1 MSKEP
6 NNKSIDT
13 KDLEIIQLMVLGKT
27 NKQISAQIHLPLST
41 VQRRVRNLHSNGFVI
56 SNVQVNYHK
65 FGYKTGLLHIY
76 LKNGNIKKLTKKI
89 LELDGITSVEVHI
102 GNSDI
107 LGNVI
112 YKESSD
118 LLNLIGTIKNM
129 EGVERIVW
137 SERIYQSP
145 FKINKEISSL
155 INEQEYDEAST
166 EFFKLV

>member
-41 VQRRVRNLHSNGFVI
+41 VQRRVRNLHSKGFVI

-89 LELDGITSVEVHI
+89 LELDGITSVEIHI

-112 YKESSD
+112 YKDSND
-118 LLNLIGTIKNM
+118 LLNLIATIKNM
-129 EGVERIVW
+129 NGVERIVW
-137 SERIYQSP
+137 SERVYQSP
-145 FKINKEISSL
+145 SKVYEKVKSL
-155 INEQEYDEAST
+155 LNT
-166 EFFKLV
+166 

>member
-1 MSKEP
+1 MSKELK
-6 NNKSIDT
+6 NKNIDT
-13 KDLEIIQLMVLGKT
+13 KDLEIIQLLVAGKT
-27 NKQISAQIHLPLST
+27 NKQISTQIYLPLST

-76 LKNGNIKKLTKKI
+76 LNDGDIKKLTKKI
-89 LELDGITSVEVHI
+89 LELDGITSVEIHI

-107 LGNVI
+107 LGHVI
-112 YKESSD
+112 YKYSKD
-118 LLNLIGTIKNM
+118 LLNLINAIKYL

-155 INEQEYDEAST
+155 INEQENDEGST

>member
-41 VQRRVRNLHSNGFVI
+41 VQRRVRNLHSKGFVI

-112 YKESSD
+112 YKDSND
-118 LLNLIGTIKNM
+118 LLNLIATIKSMN
-129 EGVERIVW
+129 EVERIVW
-137 SERIYQSP
+137 SERVYQSP
-145 FKINKEISSL
+145 SKV
-155 INEQEYDEAST
+155 NEKVKNLLNA
-166 EFFKLV
+166 